1 MRKSLYVL
9 ITSILVFIGLISGIF
24 IGRSTASTQITINPI
39 SGSSSSTSST
49 KDPEDLGKVNINTAS
64 KDTLM
69 LLPGIGDTKATKIL
83 QFREDYG
90 NFTSIEDLIYVDGF
104 SYETIEDLRPYITVG
119 G

>member
-39 SGSSSSTSST
+39 SGSSSTSST
-49 KDPEDLGKVNINTAS
+49 KDPEELGKVNINTAS

-69 LLPGIGDTKATKIL
+69 LLPGIGDIKATKIL

>member
-1 MRKSLYVL
+1 
-9 ITSILVFIGLISGIF
+9 
-24 IGRSTASTQITINPI
+24 
-39 SGSSSSTSST
+39 
-49 KDPEDLGKVNINTAS
+49 
-64 KDTLM
+64 M